1 MPGATTKPRHAD
13 DELAPGVTL
22 WRRIADDLE
31 QAIALGTH
39 AAGERLPGEVEI
51 AARFGVNRRAL
62 AELTERGL
70 VRAERGSGTYVERSR
85 LPYPIGARTRF
96 SENVGSAGRDPGGRL
111 IAHSREAATPDIAK
125 RLALKVGDEVVRLEI
140 LRSADRVPIC
150 VTTGWLPAA
159 RAADAARVFRACR
172 SITAMLAH
180 FGIKDY
186 RRKSTRI
193 TATAA
198 DAVDAERL
206 HLAPGR
212 VVLVLDSINVTPSG
226 VPILASR
233 TRFAADRV
241 ELVVES
247 LSSPRHANGV
257 SAEG

>member
-1 MPGATTKPRHAD
+1 MPGMTAKPRHPAD
-13 DELAPGVTL
+13 ETGLSPGVTL

-31 QAIALGTH
+31 RSIALGAH

-51 AARFGVNRRAL
+51 AARFGVNRHTVRRAL
-62 AELTERGL
+62 AELSERGL

-111 IAHSREAATPDIAK
+111 IAHGREAATPDIAK
-125 RLALKVGDEVVRLEI
+125 RLALKAADEVVRLEI

-186 RRKSTRI
+186 RRKLTRV
-193 TATAA
+193 TAA
-198 DAVDAERL
+198 AAEALDAQRL
-206 HLAPGR
+206 RLPPGR
-212 VVLVLDSINVTPSG
+212 AVLIVDSINVTPGG

-241 ELVVES
+241 ELVMES
-247 LSSPRHANGV
+247 
-257 SAEG
+257 